1 MPLPEAQKAVEDLAK
16 RVASLEQ
23 AVASSLIDDYAVVYS
38 QLQAEASEIVA
49 IAQRRELKPWQ
60 VGRMQRLQELEA
72 QMVTR
77 VNTFSRVAGS
87 AVTEGQRAA
96 VGLSVQGSPLTANAG
111 LPRGITLDNLANIG
125 IGWNQLPETAFEA
138 FVGISGDGAPL
149 GRLLAELGPQAAK
162 ATKEAIR
169 TGLATG
175 ESPISIANA
184 VRRQAGMPLTR
195 ALTISR
201 TEVLRAHREAT
212 RLSYAANSN
221 VVKGYRRLASKDS
234 DTCMACI
241 ALDNTLYQTNQPLD
255 SHPNCR
261 CAIVPDVLSYKDLGL
276 DIPDEPALQTG
287 QQWFA
292 GQGAATQKQMMGNK
306 TFAAYQDGRIQ
317 LHDLVSTTTSPVWG
331 QMSTVKSAKAL
342 GL

>member
-1 MPLPEAQKAVEDLAK
+1 MPRPEAQKAVEDLAM

-23 AVASSLIDDYAVVYS
+23 AVASRLIEDYAAVYA
-38 QLQAEASEIVA
+38 QIQTETAEIVA

-60 VGRMQRLQELEA
+60 VGRMQRLQELEV
-72 QMVTR
+72 QMVRR
-77 VNTFSRVAGS
+77 VNDFSRVAGNT
-87 AVTEGQRAA
+87 VTAGQRAA
-96 VGLSVQGSPLTANAG
+96 VGLSAQGSPLTANAG
-111 LPRGITLDNLANIG
+111 LPRGITLDNLANLG
-125 IGWNQLPETAFEA
+125 LGWNQLPESAFEA

-149 GRLLAELGPQAAK
+149 GQLLAELGPQAAT

-169 TGLATG
+169 TGIATG
-175 ESPISIANA
+175 KSPISIANA
-184 VRRQAGMPLTR
+184 VRTQAGMPLTR

-221 VVKGYRRLASKDS
+221 VVKGYRRMSSKDS
-234 DTCMACI
+234 STCMACI
-241 ALDNTLYQTNQPLD
+241 ALDDTFYQTNEPLD

-261 CAIVPDVLSYKDLGL
+261 CAIVPDVLTYKDLGL
-276 DIPDEPALQTG
+276 DIPDEPPLQTG
-287 QQWFA
+287 QEWFA

-306 TFAAYQDGRIQ
+306 T
-317 LHDLVSTTTSPVWG
+317 
-331 QMSTVKSAKAL
+331 KAL

>member
-1 MPLPEAQKAVEDLAK
+1 MPPSAVQKAVEDLAM

-23 AVASSLIDDYAVVYS
+23 TVAARLIEDYAVVYA
-38 QLQAEASEIVA
+38 QIQTEASEIVA
-49 IAQRRELKPWQ
+49 IAQRQELKPWQ
-60 VGRMQRLQELEA
+60 VGRMQRLKELEG
-72 QMVTR
+72 QMVAR
-77 VNTFSRVAGS
+77 VNAFSRVAGS

-125 IGWNQLPETAFEA
+125 IHWNQLPESAFEA
-138 FVGISGDGAPL
+138 FVGVSGNGAPL
-149 GRLLAELGPQAAK
+149 GQLLAELGPEAAT

-175 ESPISIANA
+175 ESPVSIANA

-261 CAIVPDVLSYKDLGL
+261 CAIVPDTLSYKDLGL
-276 DIPDEPALQTG
+276 DIPDEPPLQTG
-287 QQWFA
+287 QQWFQ
-292 GQGAATQKQMMGNK
+292 GQGSETQRKMMGNK
-306 TFAAYQDGRIQ
+306 TFAAYQDGQIE
-317 LHDLVSTTTSPVWG
+317 LNDLVSTTTSPVWG
-331 QMSTVKSAKAL
+331 QTSTVKSARAL

>member
-1 MPLPEAQKAVEDLAK
+1 MPRSEVQKAVEDLAM

-23 AVASSLIDDYAVVYS
+23 TVAARLIEDYAAVYA
-38 QLQAEASEIVA
+38 QIQTEASEIIA
-49 IAQRRELKPWQ
+49 IAQRQELKPWQ
-60 VGRMQRLQELEA
+60 VGRMQRLKELEG

-77 VNTFSRVAGS
+77 VNAFSRVAGS

-125 IGWNQLPETAFEA
+125 INWNQLPESAFEA
-138 FVGISGDGAPL
+138 FVGVSGNGAPL
-149 GRLLAELGPQAAK
+149 GQLLAELGPEAAT

-175 ESPISIANA
+175 ESPVSIANA

-261 CAIVPDVLSYKDLGL
+261 CAIVPDTLSYKDLGL
-276 DIPDEPALQTG
+276 DIPDEPPLQTG

-292 GQGAATQKQMMGNK
+292 GQGSETQRQMMGNK
-306 TFAAYQDGRIQ
+306 TFAAYQDGKIE
-317 LHDLVSTTTSPVWG
+317 LNDLVSTTTSPVWG
-331 QMSTVKSAKAL
+331 QTSTVKSAMAL